1 MAVTSLLQ
9 GHSRRRRID
18 LMRMSTALRLV
29 VLLALAVGVP
39 QCSCLFGSPSGHAK
53 TVEDLAHQNEF
64 AGKLPSQNLHA
75 LLHLD
80 TRSIIKWL

>member
-1 MAVTSLLQ
+1 MAVTSL
-9 GHSRRRRID
+9 
-18 LMRMSTALRLV
+18 LV
-29 VLLALAVGVP
+29 VLLALAAGVP
-39 QCSCLFGSPSGHAK
+39 QCSCSLFGPPSSGNK
-53 TVEDLAHQNEF
+53 TEQF

>member
-1 MAVTSLLQ
+1 MAVSSLLQ

-18 LMRMSTALRLV
+18 LMRMSTALLLV
-29 VLLALAVGVP
+29 VLLALAAGVP
-39 QCSCLFGSPSGHAK
+39 QCSCLLGFPSGNAE
-53 TVEDLAHQNEF
+53 TEY

-80 TRSIIKWL
+80 TRSIIR

>member
-1 MAVTSLLQ
+1 MTVTSLLQ

-39 QCSCLFGSPSGHAK
+39 QCSCLFGSPAGNNNAE
-53 TVEDLAHQNEF
+53 TEDLAPQNEF

-80 TRSIIKWL
+80 TRSIIK